1 MYNLTMLYLVDTGVN
16 SEHSHI
22 LMVSEP
28 APRDNGAEVPIAG
41 AHVLLECQGA
51 WG

>member
-1 MYNLTMLYLVDTGVN
+1 MYNVNMLYFLDTGVN

-51 WG
+51 RG